1 MAIELFRIE
10 WTKLYPFDKALNQPE
25 AKEGGVY
32 ALYKSVGG
40 NKKLHYVGK
49 SKDFTTRFGFHR
61 QNTAH
66 ILSEAERKKCYV
78 SFGLIS
84 SFEKSRMSSDVLP
97 EQLRDTENFLI
108 NTLLPAGNDSSTKKG
123 YKGNPI
129 IIINGGKFI
138 QPLKKVMTHNPE
150 LLKLIKAN
158 LTRTRTAI
166 MRVGLFG

>member
-1 MAIELFRIE
+1 MAIELFRID

-49 SKDFTTRFGFHR
+49 SKDFTTRLSSHR

-66 ILSEAERKKCYV
+66 ILSETERKKCYV

-84 SFEKSRMSSDVLP
+84 SFEKSRMSSDISP

-108 NTLLPAGNDSSTKKG
+108 NYLLPPGNDSSTKKG
-123 YKGNPI
+123 YKGKPI
-129 IIINGGKFI
+129 IIVNGGKFI

-158 LTRTRTAI
+158 LTTTRTAI